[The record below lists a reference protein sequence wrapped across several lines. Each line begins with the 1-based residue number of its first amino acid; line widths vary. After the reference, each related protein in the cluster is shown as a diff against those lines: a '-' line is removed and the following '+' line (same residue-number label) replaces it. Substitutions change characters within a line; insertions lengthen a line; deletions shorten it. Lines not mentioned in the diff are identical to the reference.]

1 MNRTVGKA
9 GHPALTDEETG
20 LPNRL
25 HFDTVFEVLFATG
38 SRGVPMTVLLLEIE
52 GFEAWAGSCGPA
64 EVSKILRSMGGS
76 LLPMVRQTDLVARI
90 GDARFSFC
98 LLDCN
103 MAGAVLVADRIDV
116 LLDNLRARTKL
127 GFSLGGASFHLD
139 MKHPEDLVGAAE
151 EALRI
156 AQARGPN
163 QMEFYR

>member
-1 MNRTVGKA
+1 MNQTVGGI

-20 LPNRL
+20 LPNQL
-25 HFDTVFEVLFATG
+25 HFDTVFRVLFATG

-52 GFEAWAGSCGPA
+52 GFEDWTGSTEAG
-64 EVSKILRSMGGS
+64 EVGRMLRSVGGS
-76 LLPMVRQTDLVARI
+76 LVPTVRQSDLVART
-90 GDARFSFC
+90 GEKRFSFC

-103 MAGAVLVADRIDV
+103 MAGAVLVADRIDG
-116 LLDNLRARTKL
+116 LLDHVRARTSL
-127 GFSLGGASFHLD
+127 GFSLGGAAFNLD
-139 MKHPEDLVGAAE
+139 MKQPEDLVGAAE